1 MPPKKKTNTDSIS
14 KDVLI
19 DALKEAQEQIQ
30 HMENLIAE
38 YKWLDGA
45 LRKRT
50 LELSERVKE
59 LECLYA
65 ISPRLVSPF
74 DSLQQKLTD
83 IVNMMPRGWQYPEDT
98 CVRLV
103 VKGREYR
110 TSNFYESQMK
120 QSTSIC
126 SGSKQIGM
134 LEVYLLPSPK
144 HDKNQLFLPQ
154 EKQLLDVIAIWIRA
168 IIEHWK

>member
-1 MPPKKKTNTDSIS
+1 MTRKKKTNTDSIS
-14 KDVLI
+14 KDELI

-30 HMENLIAE
+30 HMENLIVE

-50 LELSERVKE
+50 RELSERVKE

-65 ISPRLVSPF
+65 ISSRLVCPF
-74 DSLQQKLTD
+74 ESLQKILTD
-83 IVNMMPRGWQYPEDT
+83 IVNMMPRGWQYPDET

-103 VKGREYR
+103 SKGREYC
-110 TSNFYESQMK
+110 TSNFYESEMK
-120 QSTSIC
+120 QSASIC
-126 SGSKQIGM
+126 SGGKQIGV

-144 HDKNQLFLPQ
+144 HDKNQPFLLQ
-154 EKQLLDVIAIWIRA
+154 EKQLLDVIAIWIA
-168 IIEHWK
+168 IITEHWN